1 MKRSALPLFL
11 VLLVLVG
18 CQTIPSD
25 NAVLDCPVVV
35 SGYIDTN
42 GLSDFIE
49 FATEKSS
56 TIINKYNPLFHKQVK
71 VTLYPSVE
79 ALHKAQGRES
89 APDWSVGSAR
99 SNGDIWMVNPYCS
112 SVHDYE
118 EMKKILVHEYTHV
131 VIGSIRK
138 TIPTWLN
145 EGIACHEA
153 DQHRDT
159 ETVNYV
165 KQQAIADLVPNYWEI
180 DKDHSTGSVYIYS
193 RSIVEYILEKY
204 SMESL
209 KRFIKDTDTK
219 KVFGLSRQEF
229 QEGWKK
235 YIIEMY

>member
-1 MKRSALPLFL
+1 MKKTAFPFI
-11 VLLVLVG
+11 LLILLLAG
-18 CQTIPSD
+18 CQTVQSD
-25 NAVLDCPVVV
+25 YSVLDYPVVV

-42 GLSDFIE
+42 ELSDFTDYV
-49 FATEKSS
+49 TEKSS
-56 TIINKYNPLFHKQVK
+56 TIISKYNPSFHKQVK
-71 VTLYPSVE
+71 VILFPSVK
-79 ALHKAQGRES
+79 ALHEAERRKND
-89 APDWSVGSAR
+89 PDWSVGSAR

-118 EMKKILVHEYTHV
+118 EMKKILVHEFTHV
-131 VIGSIRK
+131 VIGSINKR
-138 TIPTWLN
+138 IPTWLN

-165 KQQAIADLVPNYWEI
+165 KQQAMANLIPNYWEI
-180 DKDHSTGSVYIYS
+180 DKDHSRGSVYIYS

-204 SMESL
+204 SFESL
-209 KRFIKDTDTK
+209 KRFITNPDTK

-229 QEGWKK
+229 QDGWKK